1 MRPSA
6 QAVVKSAAFAIDY
19 IWIVRQTALM
29 SSSLTNSIAE
39 RLVAAGITLGAPLGP
54 AARYVPWLRSGNH
67 LYVSGQ
73 VSKTAEGAITG
84 RVGADLDL
92 EAAMA
97 AARLCGINLLQQVSD
112 ALDGDLDR
120 VRQVVRLTGFVRATE
135 DFPSIPQVM
144 DGCSGLMLDIFGEIG
159 RHTRSSVG
167 VYTLPRNC
175 AVEVDAIF
183 EIAD

>member
-1 MRPSA
+1 
-6 QAVVKSAAFAIDY
+6 V
-19 IWIVRQTALM
+19 TG
-29 SSSLTNSIAE
+29 TIAE
-39 RLVAAGITLGAPLGP
+39 RLAAAGITLDAPLLP
-54 AARYVPWLRSGNH
+54 VARYVAWLRSGNH
-67 LYVSGQ
+67 LYISGQ
-73 VSKTAEGAITG
+73 VSKTADGGITG
-84 RVGADLDL
+84 RVGADVDL
-92 EAAMA
+92 ETGMA
-97 AARLCGINLLQQVSD
+97 AARLSGINILRQVSA

-120 VRQVVRLTGFVRATE
+120 VRQVVRLTGFVQATS

-144 DGCSGLMLDIFGEIG
+144 DGCSGLMLEIFGDIG